1 VFSAPD
7 VSNVE
12 GHVKRMQ
19 SVILA
24 GLAMAL
30 ATAPIGSASAQKP
43 GGILKIFFF
52 DSPATMSIHEESTIA
67 GQGPMMGVFNN
78 LVMYDQSV
86 PQSGMKSV
94 VPDLA
99 REWSWDAAGTNLTF
113 KLRRG
118 VKWHDG
124 KPFTARDVKCTW
136 DLLQGKASE
145 TLRVNPRKTWY
156 GNLDT
161 VIANGDDEVTFKL
174 RRPQPAFIALLA
186 SGFSPVYPC
195 HVPPAE
201 MRRRPVG
208 TGPFKFVEFKPNES
222 IKVARNPDYW
232 KAGRPYLDGI
242 EYKIIKNQSTGA
254 LAFVA
259 GEVDMTSPYF
269 LQVPVLNDI
278 KDQAPQVTCTLV
290 PSNVQR
296 NVIIN
301 REAAP
306 FNNPELRRAVALTVD
321 RRAFIDTLTQ
331 GKGDIG
337 GALLAPPEGIWGM
350 PADLMQRLPGYDPD
364 VAKNRTEARQIM
376 EKSGYGAGNR
386 LKLKVSTRNIPPYR
400 DPAVILIDQLKKI
413 YIDAELEP
421 LDTTAWYPRVRRKDY
436 TIGANLTGNG
446 IDDPDQAF
454 YENYACGSESNYDGY
469 CNPEID
475 KLFDQQSMEAD
486 QEKRKKM
493 VWNIERHLAEDVA
506 RPVLYHNRSGT
517 CWQPYV
523 KNYVPMINSIYNGLR
538 MEDVWLDR

>member
-19 SVILA
+19 SVLLA

-30 ATAPIGSASAQKP
+30 TSSASAQKP

-86 PQSGMKSV
+86 PQSGMKSI

-145 TLRVNPRKTWY
+145 TLRVNPRKAWY

-161 VIANGDDEVTFKL
+161 VIAHGDDEATFKL

-201 MRRRPVG
+201 MRRRPIG

-222 IKVARNPDYW
+222 IRVARNPDYW
-232 KAGRPYLDGI
+232 KPGRPYLDGI

-306 FNNPELRRAVALTVD
+306 FNSPDLRRAVALTVD

-350 PADLMQRLPGYDPD
+350 PADLMQQLPGYDPD
-364 VAKNRTEARQIM
+364 VAKNRTEARKIM
-376 EKSGYGAGNR
+376 ETSGYGAGNR

-436 TIGANLTGNG
+436 AIGANLTGNG

-486 QEKRKKM
+486 QDKRRKL
-493 VWNIERHLAEDVA
+493 VWDIERHLAEDVA

-538 MEDVWLDR
+538 MEDVWLDK

>member
-469 CNPEID
+469 CNPKID
-475 KLFDQQSMEAD
+475 ELFDQQSMEAD
-486 QEKRKKM
+486 QDKRKKL
-493 VWNIERHLAEDVA
+493 VWDIERRLAEDVA

-538 MEDVWLDR
+538 MEDVWLDK

>member
-19 SVILA
+19 SVLLA

-30 ATAPIGSASAQKP
+30 TSSASAQKP

-86 PQSGMKSV
+86 PQSGMKSI

-161 VIANGDDEVTFKL
+161 VIAHGDDEVTFKL

-186 SGFSPVYPC
+186 SGFSPVYPS

-201 MRRRPVG
+201 MRRRPIG

-222 IKVARNPDYW
+222 IRVARNPDYW
-232 KAGRPYLDGI
+232 KPGRPYLDGI

-306 FNNPELRRAVALTVD
+306 FNNPDLRRAVALTVD

-350 PADLMQRLPGYDPD
+350 PADLMQQLPGYDPD
-364 VAKNRTEARQIM
+364 VAKNRTEARKIM
-376 EKSGYGAGNR
+376 ETSGYGAGNR

-436 TIGANLTGNG
+436 AIGANLTGNG

-486 QEKRKKM
+486 QDKRRKL
-493 VWNIERHLAEDVA
+493 VWDIERHLAEDVA

-538 MEDVWLDR
+538 MEDVWLDK

>member
-1 VFSAPD
+1 
-7 VSNVE
+7 
-12 GHVKRMQ
+12 
-19 SVILA
+19 
-24 GLAMAL
+24 
-30 ATAPIGSASAQKP
+30 
-43 GGILKIFFF
+43 
-52 DSPATMSIHEESTIA
+52 
-67 GQGPMMGVFNN
+67 MMGVFNN

-86 PQSGMKSV
+86 PQSGMKSI

-136 DLLQGKASE
+136 DLLQGTASE

-161 VIANGDDEVTFKL
+161 VIAHGDDEVTFKL

-195 HVPPAE
+195 HVSPAE
-201 MRRRPVG
+201 MRRRPIG
-208 TGPFKFVEFKPNES
+208 TGPFKFVEFKPNEL
-222 IKVARNPDYW
+222 IRVARNPDYW
-232 KAGRPYLDGI
+232 KPGRPYLDGI

-306 FNNPELRRAVALTVD
+306 FNNPDLRRAVALTVD

-350 PADLMQRLPGYDPD
+350 PADLMQQLPGYDPD
-364 VAKNRTEARQIM
+364 VARNRTEARKIM
-376 EKSGYGAGNR
+376 ETSGYGAGNR

-486 QEKRKKM
+486 QDKRT
-493 VWNIERHLAEDVA
+493 EAGLEHRAPSGRRRRAAGALSQPLGDLLAALREELRADDQQHLQRTADGRCVA
-506 RPVLYHNRSGT
+506 GQVAFQILSFAAGIRATR
-517 CWQPYV
+517 
-523 KNYVPMINSIYNGLR
+523 R
-538 MEDVWLDR
+538 MPPRLPLS

>member
-19 SVILA
+19 SVLLA

-30 ATAPIGSASAQKP
+30 VAAPIDSASAQKP

-94 VPDLA
+94 VADLA
-99 REWSWDAAGTNLTF
+99 REWSWDEAGTSLTF

-161 VIANGDDEVTFKL
+161 VIATGDDEVTFRL

-201 MRRRPVG
+201 MRRRPIG
-208 TGPFKFVEFKPNES
+208 TGPFRFVEFKPNES
-222 IKVARNPDYW
+222 IRVARNPDYW
-232 KAGRPYLDGI
+232 KPGRPYLDGI

-306 FNNPELRRAVALTVD
+306 FNNPDLRRAVALTVD

-364 VAKNRTEARQIM
+364 VAKNRTEARKIM
-376 EKSGYGAGNR
+376 ETSGYGAGNR

-486 QEKRKKM
+486 QDKRRKL
-493 VWNIERHLAEDVA
+493 VWNIERRLAEDVA

-538 MEDVWLDR
+538 MEDVWLDK

>member
-1 VFSAPD
+1 M
-7 VSNVE
+7 
-12 GHVKRMQ
+12 KRVQ
-19 SVILA
+19 SVLLA
-24 GLAMAL
+24 GFAMAL
-30 ATAPIGSASAQKP
+30 AAAPIGSASAQKP

-86 PQSGMKSV
+86 PQSGMKSI

-99 REWSWDAAGTNLTF
+99 REWSWDAAGTDLTF
-113 KLRRG
+113 KLRQG
-118 VKWHDG
+118 VRWHDG

-161 VIANGDDEVTFKL
+161 VIANGDDEVTFRL

-195 HVPPAE
+195 HVSPAE
-201 MRRRPVG
+201 MRRRPIG

-232 KAGRPYLDGI
+232 KPGRPYLDGI

-269 LQVPVLNDI
+269 LQVPVLKDI

-350 PADLMQRLPGYDPD
+350 PADLMQQLPGYDPD

-475 KLFDQQSMEAD
+475 KLFDRQSMEANQD
-486 QEKRKKM
+486 KRRKM
-493 VWNIERHLAEDVA
+493 VWDIERRLAEDVA

-538 MEDVWLDR
+538 MEDVWLDK

>member
-1 VFSAPD
+1 MA
-7 VSNVE
+7 
-12 GHVKRMQ
+12 RMLNA
-19 SVILA
+19 ILA
-24 GLAMAL
+24 GIVVVLAL
-30 ATAPIGSASAQKP
+30 APLRPAAAQKS
-43 GGILKIFFF
+43 GGVLKIFFF
-52 DSPATMSIHEESTIA
+52 DSPASMSIHEESTIA

-86 PQSGMKSV
+86 PQSGLKSI

-99 REWSWDAAGTNLTF
+99 SAWSWDESGTAVTF
-113 KLRRG
+113 KLRQG

-136 DLLQGKASE
+136 DLLQGKGSE

-161 VIANGDDEVTFKL
+161 VFVKADDEVTFKL
-174 RRPQPAFIALLA
+174 KRPQPAFLALLA

-208 TGPFKFVEFKPNES
+208 TGPFKFVEFKPNEL
-222 IKVARNPDYW
+222 IRVARNPNYW
-232 KAGRPYLDGI
+232 KPGRPYLDGI
-242 EYKIIKNQSTGA
+242 EYTIIKNQSTGA
-254 LAFVA
+254 LSFVA
-259 GEVDMTSPYF
+259 GTVDMTSPYF
-269 LQVPVLNDI
+269 LQVPMLADI
-278 KDQAPQVTCTLV
+278 KAQVPQASCALV
-290 PSNVQR
+290 PTNVQR
-296 NVIIN
+296 NVMIN
-301 REAAP
+301 REALP
-306 FNNPELRRAVALTVD
+306 FNKPDMRRAVALTLD
-321 RRAFIDTLTQ
+321 RRAFIETLTQ

-350 PADLMQRLPGYDPD
+350 PAELMQKLPGYDPD
-364 VAKNRTEARQIM
+364 VEKNRSEARKIM
-376 EKSGYGAGNR
+376 ESAGYGPGNR

-400 DPAVILIDQLKKI
+400 DPAVILLDQLKRI
-413 YIDAELEP
+413 YIDAELEL
-421 LDTTAWYPRVRRKDY
+421 LDTTAWYPKVRRRDY

-454 YENYACGSESNYDGY
+454 YENYACDSESNYDGY

-486 QEKRKKM
+486 QDKRRKM
-493 VWNIERHLAEDVA
+493 VWDIERRLAEDVA

-517 CWQPYV
+517 CWHPYV
-523 KNYVPMINSIYNGLR
+523 KNYVPMVNSIYNGLR
-538 MEDVWLDR
+538 MEDVWLDK

>member
-19 SVILA
+19 SVLLA
-24 GLAMAL
+24 GIAMEL

-86 PQSGMKSV
+86 PQSGMKSI

-161 VIANGDDEVTFKL
+161 VIAHGDDEVTFKL

-201 MRRRPVG
+201 MRRRPIG

-222 IKVARNPDYW
+222 IRVARNPDYW
-232 KAGRPYLDGI
+232 KPGRPYLDGI

-306 FNNPELRRAVALTVD
+306 FNNPDLRRAVALTVD

-350 PADLMQRLPGYDPD
+350 PADLMQQLPGYDPD
-364 VAKNRTEARQIM
+364 VAKNRTEARKIM
-376 EKSGYGAGNR
+376 ETSGYGAGNR

-436 TIGANLTGNG
+436 AIGANLTGNG

-486 QEKRKKM
+486 QDKRRKL
-493 VWNIERHLAEDVA
+493 VWDIEQRLAEDVA

-538 MEDVWLDR
+538 MEDVWLDK

>member
-19 SVILA
+19 SVLLA

-30 ATAPIGSASAQKP
+30 TSSASAQKP

-86 PQSGMKSV
+86 PQSGMKSI

-161 VIANGDDEVTFKL
+161 VIAHGDDEATFKL

-201 MRRRPVG
+201 MRRRPIG

-222 IKVARNPDYW
+222 IRVARNPDYW
-232 KAGRPYLDGI
+232 KPGRPYLDGI

-306 FNNPELRRAVALTVD
+306 FNNPDLRRAVALTVD
-321 RRAFIDTLTQ
+321 RHAFIDTLTQ

-350 PADLMQRLPGYDPD
+350 PADLMQQLPGYDPD
-364 VAKNRTEARQIM
+364 VAKNRTEARKIM
-376 EKSGYGAGNR
+376 ETSGYGAGNR

-421 LDTTAWYPRVRRKDY
+421 LDSTAWYPRVRRKDY
-436 TIGANLTGNG
+436 AIGANLTGNG

-486 QEKRKKM
+486 QDKRRKL
-493 VWNIERHLAEDVA
+493 VWDIERHLAEDVA

-538 MEDVWLDR
+538 MEDVWLDK